1 VDLRVATVEQL
12 PFPDASFDAVFDFGI
27 LHHVP
32 AYSDDV
38 NEAFRRCE

>member
-1 VDLRVATVEQL
+1 MLAEHFQEVNG
-12 PFPDASFDAVFDFGI
+12 DFFEVGKV
-27 LHHVP
+27 LEKGFLQR